1 MRIDL
6 QVHSTYSDGY
16 LTPTQLAKLMHK
28 HEIKVASVTDHNTVG
43 GIEEFK
49 IACKKYKIKA
59 IPGMELY
66 VRLKNKKFNIL
77 WYNFDDTSP
86 KLHKMLR
93 DSQTRRRR
101 QIRKILKK
109 LVAKGFKMEIEKTL
123 DKFNHY
129 VPINKIVDEL
139 MSVKSNE
146 KRIKKELNS
155 PYPSEGDI
163 IKEYFRNPSIG
174 ILINSYINV
183 ERIVKLRDEIG
194 GQLVV
199 CHPGK
204 HNNAKRAFLEKARK
218 VGIDGVE
225 LLSPHHTFGTVM
237 HIQRMAREFDF
248 IETGGS
254 DFHRMESGN
263 MPLRYS
269 WEYYQINTRH
279 MRGIKK
285 VID

>member
-6 QVHSTYSDGY
+6 QLHSTYSDGY
-16 LTPTQLAKLMHK
+16 LTPTKLAKFMAK
-28 HEIKVASVTDHNTVG
+28 NDVKVAAVTDHNTVG

-49 IACKKYKIKA
+49 LACEKYKIKA

-66 VRLKNKKFNIL
+66 VKLKHQKFNIL

-86 KLHKMLR
+86 ELHKMLR

-101 QIRKILKK
+101 QIRNILQK
-109 LVAKGFKMEIEKTL
+109 LNNKGFKIEIEKTL
-123 DKFNHY
+123 DKYHHY

-139 MSVKSNE
+139 MAVPANA
-146 KRIKKELNS
+146 KRVMKELGTQ
-155 PYPSEGDI
+155 YPTEGEI
-163 IKEYFRNPSIG
+163 IKEYFHNPSIG

-183 ERIVKLRDEIG
+183 ERVIKLREKIG

-204 HNNAKRAFLEKARK
+204 HNKAKRDFLEKVRK
-218 VGIDGVE
+218 IGVDGVE
-225 LLSPHHTFGTVM
+225 LLSPHHTFGSTM

-254 DFHRMESGN
+254 DFHRYEGSQ
-263 MPLRYS
+263 MPLQYS
-269 WEYYQINTRH
+269 WEYYHIHSRH
-279 MRGIKK
+279 LRGIKK
-285 VID
+285 IIG

>member
-6 QVHSTYSDGY
+6 QLHSTYSDGY
-16 LTPTQLAKLMHK
+16 MTPTQLAKFMANN
-28 HEIKVASVTDHNTVG
+28 KVRVAAITDHNTVG

-49 IACKKYKIKA
+49 IACRKNGVKA

-66 VRLKNKKFNIL
+66 VKLKHTKFNIL

-93 DSQTRRRR
+93 DTQTRRRR
-101 QIRKILKK
+101 QIRTILNK
-109 LVAKGFKMEIEKTL
+109 LIKKGFVLEVEKTL

-139 MSVKSNE
+139 MKVPSNVK
-146 KRIKKELNS
+146 KIKKELGT
-155 PYPSEGDI
+155 PYPTEGEI
-163 IKEYFRNPSIG
+163 IKEYFRDPSIG
-174 ILINSYINV
+174 ILINSYINI
-183 ERIVKLRDEIG
+183 ERVVKLRDEIG

-204 HNNAKRAFLEKARK
+204 HNKAKRELLEKIRK
-218 VGIDGVE
+218 IGVEGIE
-225 LLSPHHTFGTVM
+225 LLSPHHTLGTLM
-237 HIQRMAREFDF
+237 HIQRMAREFDY

-254 DFHRMESGN
+254 DFHRMEGDN
-263 MPLRYS
+263 MALQYS
-269 WEYYQINTRH
+269 WEYYHINSRH
-279 MRGIKK
+279 LRGIKK
-285 VID
+285 IIG